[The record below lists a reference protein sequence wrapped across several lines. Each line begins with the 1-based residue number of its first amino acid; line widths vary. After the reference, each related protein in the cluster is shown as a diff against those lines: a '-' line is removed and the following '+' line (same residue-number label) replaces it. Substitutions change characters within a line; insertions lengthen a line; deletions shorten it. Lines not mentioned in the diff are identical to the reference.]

1 MNDAIH
7 VVIIE
12 DEDGN
17 RGSYERALG
26 RIGYRIGS
34 FAAAEP
40 ALDYLRA
47 HRDVVLVITDLM
59 MPGVDG
65 FGVLATAREI
75 DPEIGVLMITG
86 HGSVESAVDAMKR
99 GADDYL
105 TKPVDLFELRK
116 RASTIVEKRLLSR
129 KVVELESRL
138 GEKFGKLVGKSRAM
152 EALFRQMEMVAPTR
166 SNVLIVG
173 ESGTGKELV
182 ANALHE
188 NSPRKDARFLPI
200 NCAAIPAEILESELF
215 GHERGSFTGATG
227 RKIGK
232 FELADKGTLFLD
244 EIGELPLDMQVK
256 LLRVLENR
264 EFMRVGGTET
274 IRVDIRLI
282 AATNSD
288 LEASVVKGTF
298 RSDLYYRLK
307 VVTLRIPPLRE
318 RREDIPLLVNHFFAT
333 FTKENGRDG
342 LRITPEAMRVL
353 VAAPWE
359 GNVREVRNLAE
370 SLVVL
375 TSGNE
380 IRVEDLPAEMRSLSP
395 APGVEPRTPPRP
407 PAAGDPTKP
416 ASTAGLTMDEI
427 ERRAIEDALERTG
440 GNRTQAAEMLG
451 IGLRTLQRK
460 LKEYR
465 VAGTDDETEG

>member
-1 MNDAIH
+1 MSEDIH
-7 VVIIE
+7 IVVIE
-12 DEDGN
+12 DETAN
-17 RGSYERALG
+17 RESYDRALSK
-26 RIGYRIGS
+26 IGYRVAA
-34 FAAAEP
+34 FAEARP
-40 ALDYLRA
+40 ALEHLRS
-47 HRDVVLVITDLM
+47 HRDVVLIITDLM
-59 MPGVDG
+59 MPGTDG
-65 FGVLATAREI
+65 FGVLDAARGI
-75 DPEIGVLMITG
+75 DPDVGILMITG

-116 RASTIVEKRLLSR
+116 RASAIIEKRLLSR
-129 KVVELESRL
+129 RVLELESRL
-138 GEKFGKLVGKSRAM
+138 GEKFGKLISHSKPM

-200 NCAAIPAEILESELF
+200 NCAAIPSEILESELF

-244 EIGELPLDMQVK
+244 EIGELPLEMQVK
-256 LLRVLENR
+256 LLRVLETR
-264 EFMRVGGTET
+264 EFMRVGGTDT
-274 IRVDIRLI
+274 IKVDIRLI
-282 AATNSD
+282 AATNAD
-288 LEASVVKGTF
+288 LEIAVERGAF
-298 RSDLYYRLK
+298 RNDLYYRLK

-318 RREDIPLLVNHFFAT
+318 RREDIPLLANHFLAIFG
-333 FTKENGRDG
+333 KENERDG
-342 LRITPEAMRVL
+342 MRFAPDAMRAIVN
-353 VAAPWE
+353 APWE
-359 GNVREVRNLAE
+359 GNVRELRNVVE

-375 TSGNE
+375 TPATE
-380 IRVEDLPAEMRSLSP
+380 IRLLDLPEELRRFANGAAVP
-395 APGVEPRTPPRP
+395 ITA
-407 PAAGDPTKP
+407 PAATGSQET
-416 ASTAGLTMDEI
+416 LTMDEI
-427 ERRAIEDALERTG
+427 ERRAILAALDRTA

-460 LKEYR
+460 LKEYKL
-465 VAGTDDETEG
+465 AGYAESES

>member
-1 MNDAIH
+1 MSENIH
-7 VVIIE
+7 VVVIE
-12 DEDGN
+12 DETAN
-17 RGSYERALG
+17 RESYERALSK
-26 RIGYRIGS
+26 IGYRVAA
-34 FAAAEP
+34 FASAGP
-40 ALDYLRA
+40 AIEHLRS
-47 HRDVVLVITDLM
+47 HRDVALIITDLM
-59 MPGVDG
+59 MPGTDG
-65 FGVLATAREI
+65 FGVLAAARDI
-75 DPEIGVLMITG
+75 DPEVGILMITG

-116 RASTIVEKRLLSR
+116 RGSAIIEKRVLSR
-129 KVVELESRL
+129 RVVELESRL
-138 GEKFGKLVGKSRAM
+138 GEKFGKLISRSKPM

-188 NSPRKDARFLPI
+188 NSPRKDGRFLPI

-244 EIGELPLDMQVK
+244 EIGELPLEMQVK
-256 LLRVLENR
+256 LLRVLETR

-274 IRVDIRLI
+274 IKVDIRLI

-288 LEASVVKGTF
+288 LEVAVERGTF
-298 RSDLYYRLK
+298 RNDLYYRLK

-318 RREDIPLLVNHFFAT
+318 RREDIPLLAHHFLAT
-333 FTKENGRDG
+333 FGKENDRDG
-342 LRITPEAMRVL
+342 MKFSPDAMRAL
-353 VAAPWE
+353 VDAPWE
-359 GNVREVRNLAE
+359 GNVRELRNLVE

-375 TSGNE
+375 TPNTE
-380 IRVEDLPAEMRSLSP
+380 VKLTDLPEEFRGLPRDGASPDPHDAASL
-395 APGVEPRTPPRP
+395 P
-407 PAAGDPTKP
+407 PAAGKAGPT
-416 ASTAGLTMDEI
+416 MEEI
-427 ERRAIEDALERTG
+427 ERRAILDALDRSG
-440 GNRTQAAEMLG
+440 GNRTQAAETLG

-460 LKEYR
+460 LKEYKL
-465 VAGTDDETEG
+465 AGFAESET

>member
-1 MNDAIH
+1 MSESIH
-7 VVIIE
+7 VVVIE
-12 DEDGN
+12 DEAAN
-17 RGSYERALG
+17 RDSYDRALTK
-26 RIGYRIGS
+26 IGYRVAA
-34 FAAAEP
+34 FAQAEL
-40 ALDYLRA
+40 ALAHLRA

-59 MPGVDG
+59 MPGTDG
-65 FGVLATAREI
+65 FGVLAAAREI
-75 DPEIGVLMITG
+75 DPDVGILMITG

-116 RASTIVEKRLLSR
+116 RASAIVEKHMLSR
-129 KVVELESRL
+129 RVVELESRL
-138 GEKFGKLVGKSRAM
+138 GEKFGKLISHSKPM

-182 ANALHE
+182 ANALHD

-200 NCAAIPAEILESELF
+200 NCAAIPSEILESELF

-244 EIGELPLDMQVK
+244 EIGELPIEMQVK
-256 LLRVLENR
+256 LLRVLETR
-264 EFMRVGGTET
+264 EFMRVGGTDT
-274 IRVDIRLI
+274 IKVDIRLI
-282 AATNSD
+282 AATNAD
-288 LEASVVKGTF
+288 LEVAVERGVF
-298 RSDLYYRLK
+298 RNDLYYRLK

-318 RREDIPLLVNHFFAT
+318 RREDIPLLANHFLAT
-333 FTKENGRDG
+333 FGKENEREGMKFA
-342 LRITPEAMRVL
+342 PEAMRAIVN
-353 VAAPWE
+353 ARWE
-359 GNVREVRNLAE
+359 GNVRELRNVVE

-375 TSGNE
+375 TPSAE
-380 IRVEDLPAEMRSLSP
+380 IKVADLPEELKRFENGEYLPDSADSAAGPSP
-395 APGVEPRTPPRP
+395 DGSPGV
-407 PAAGDPTKP
+407 
-416 ASTAGLTMDEI
+416 GLKMDEI
-427 ERRAIEDALERTG
+427 ERRAILDALNRTG

-460 LKEYR
+460 LKEYKF
-465 VAGTDDETEG
+465 AGEAEPGS